1 MIAVLQFIFSVAAG
15 FVFGFIGLELM
26 FGELDF
32 GFRLLMGIMC
42 ALIIA
47 IAEIYFLA
55 KKLNEEEVIIN
66 VPTQAPK
73 TTADDKKSVEKTM
86 TMNENMKTKIKLN
99 KQS

>member
-1 MIAVLQFIFSVAAG
+1 MFSVVAG

-26 FGELDF
+26 FGDLDF
-32 GFRLLMGIMC
+32 GFRLLMGIMF

-55 KKLNEEEVIIN
+55 KKLNEEEVIIQVPVQTCKNKDNEN
-66 VPTQAPK
+66 VQED
-73 TTADDKKSVEKTM
+73 DDK
-86 TMNENMKTKIKLN
+86 MKTKIKLN